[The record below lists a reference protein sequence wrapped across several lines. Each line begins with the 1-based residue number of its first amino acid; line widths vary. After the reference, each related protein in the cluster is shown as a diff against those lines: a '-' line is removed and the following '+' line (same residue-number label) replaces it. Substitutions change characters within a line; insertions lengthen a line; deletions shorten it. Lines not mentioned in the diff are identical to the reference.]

1 MDLYRELH
9 RPQFHFSPR
18 EKWINDPNGLVYR
31 DGVWHLFFQH
41 NPEALVWGN
50 ATWGHAVSDDLMHWR
65 QLEHAL
71 YPDEHGD
78 MFSGSAVVDPDN
90 TAGFGK
96 GALLAFYTAAGSY
109 AEPKRPF
116 TQCLAYSVDNGKQW
130 TKYDGNPI
138 VEWFEG
144 DNRDPKVVWHAP
156 TRRWIM
162 ALYLADNRYCLLRS
176 ADAKT
181 WTRFQDLV
189 LKGCTE
195 CPDFFPMNDESGTER
210 WVFWGAKGTYRVG
223 SFDGLQ
229 FTPETDVLTC
239 EQGTNG
245 YAAQTWSD
253 APDDRRI
260 QISWMLGGLYP
271 EMPFNQQL
279 SIPVELALAGSGD
292 DVTLVRWPVRE
303 LDLLHRRTVSTDR
316 QIIAPGRPLVADT
329 DAKLLDVSFT
339 VRKQDANTLHVLIR
353 GQRMVL
359 DWSSRKLRF
368 RPSGT
373 HSLVPD
379 GRLVTLPDDPSLSV
393 RLLVDKTSVE
403 VFINQG
409 RISASYCFLPGA
421 YIHPLVFES
430 YHDEQVI
437 EGFELHEMSSIW
449 T

>member
-9 RPQFHFSPR
+9 RPQLHFSPR
-18 EKWINDPNGLVYR
+18 ENWINDPNGLVYR

-50 ATWGHAVSDDLMHWR
+50 ATWGHAVSDDLLHWR

-78 MFSGSAVVDPDN
+78 MFSGSAVVDADN

-162 ALYLADNRYCLLRS
+162 ALYLAGNRYCLLRS

-223 SFDGLQ
+223 SFDGSQ

-279 SIPVELALAGSGD
+279 SIPVELTLAGSGD

-303 LDLLHRRTVSTDR
+303 LESLHRRTVSIDR
-316 QIIAPGRPLVADT
+316 HVLGPGRPLVADT

-339 VRKQDANTLHVLIR
+339 ARKQDANTLYVLIR
-353 GQRMVL
+353 GQRMVF
-359 DWSSRKLRF
+359 DWSSRELKF

-373 HSLVPD
+373 HSLVAE
-379 GRLVTLPDDPSLSV
+379 GRTVTLPDDPSLSV

-409 RISASYCFLPGA
+409 RISASFCFLPGA

-430 YHDEQVI
+430 YHEEQVI
-437 EGFELHEMSSIW
+437 EGFELHEMNSIW